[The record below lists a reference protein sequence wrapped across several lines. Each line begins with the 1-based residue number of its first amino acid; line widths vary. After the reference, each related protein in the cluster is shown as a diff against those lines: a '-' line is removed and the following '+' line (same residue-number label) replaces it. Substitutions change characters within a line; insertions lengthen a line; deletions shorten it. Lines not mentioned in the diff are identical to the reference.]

1 MPLRLSHWVDATRT
15 VQLGRRHYDYH
26 TGSTPLRLSRWD
38 WDDVC
43 LRWHPS
49 ETHAATT
56 AVQMQYL
63 WDLPQY
69 HTPVS
74 SLREASSLLKLKKQ
88 SENETVVW
96 FPGVSASK
104 FSSAVI
110 E

>member
-1 MPLRLSHWVDATRT
+1 MPLRLSHWVDTTKT
-15 VQLGRRHYDYH
+15 VPLGLRH
-26 TGSTPLRLSRWD
+26 
-38 WDDVC
+38 WDDVS